1 MLHNGSSKWH
11 WEHATNVHAIDRV
24 NMQIGYWEPVVHL
37 IIGRGTFALL
47 VYAPRYDNPS
57 KVMHLEQS
65 DGKH

>member
-1 MLHNGSSKWH
+1 
-11 WEHATNVHAIDRV
+11 
-24 NMQIGYWEPVVHL
+24 MQIGYWEPVVHL

-65 DGKH
+65 DGKHWRRRRSLSGIGDIKG